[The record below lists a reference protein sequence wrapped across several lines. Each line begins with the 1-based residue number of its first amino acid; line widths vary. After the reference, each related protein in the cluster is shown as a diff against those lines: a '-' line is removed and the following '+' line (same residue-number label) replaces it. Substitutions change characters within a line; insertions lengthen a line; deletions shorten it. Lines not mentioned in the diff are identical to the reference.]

1 MYRRAHPAW
10 LEVRIALWLLA
21 IALAAGRCTL
31 AQTQAPTVEQKA
43 AAAVARGL
51 HLDAGLQQIEKDLQ
65 LLGAPASL
73 PVGAGL
79 HLISARPGFTPGTWL
94 LRLDCVWRRD
104 CLPFH
109 ALLRVSDIGVP
120 VPPRLQPVSAWL
132 TVVPKSPSQPGPSVV
147 LLARSGDR
155 VNLVEELSGMR
166 LRVQAVCLQSGAL
179 GDRIRVQNLATHR
192 ILLAT
197 IAGQNLVRVE

>member
-1 MYRRAHPAW
+1 MYGRAHPGW
-10 LEVRIALWLLA
+10 LEVRIALWLLVF
-21 IALAAGRCTL
+21 ALAAGPCAP
-31 AQTQAPTVEQKA
+31 AQTQATTLQQKA

-51 HLDAGLQQIEKDLQ
+51 GIAIGPEQIERNLK
-65 LLGAPASL
+65 LLGSPGSLPAGASL
-73 PVGAGL
+73 HLVSAKPGL
-79 HLISARPGFTPGTWL
+79 SPGTWL
-94 LRLDCVWRRD
+94 LRLDCVWRPD

-109 ALLRVSDIGVP
+109 AVLRTSDISVP
-120 VPPRLQPVSAWL
+120 IAPGGQLVSPGL
-132 TVVPKSPSQPGPSVV
+132 TVGPKSHNRPGPSVA

-166 LRVQAVCLQSGAL
+166 LRVKAVCLQSGEL

-197 IAGQNLVRVE
+197 IAGKDLVRVE